1 MVYGF
6 VKQSGGH
13 LTLYSEPGLGTTVRL
28 YLPADP
34 SLAKRQSEPERVHTS
49 LLPSGKETILVVEDD
64 SFVRAHATLSLGSLG
79 YKVVTAEDGAKGLK
93 LLRENPDID
102 LVFTDIVM
110 PGTMSGWQLAEAIKV
125 EWPDLPVLFT
135 SGYAQESVTRY
146 SQIDAPIPFINKPYR
161 KPQLA
166 KQIREML
173 DLAASKGGE
182 STPVPDGL

>member
-1 MVYGF
+1 
-6 VKQSGGH
+6 
-13 LTLYSEPGLGTTVRL
+13 
-28 YLPADP
+28 
-34 SLAKRQSEPERVHTS
+34 
-49 LLPSGKETILVVEDD
+49 VVEDD

-146 SQIDAPIPFINKPYR
+146 SQIDAPIQQAL
-161 KPQLA
+161 PQTPA
-166 KQIREML
+166 GETDTRDAGSGRQQGRGVHSCPGWFVAVGFSQ
-173 DLAASKGGE
+173 AATLPPRPCRGPTG
-182 STPVPDGL
+182 